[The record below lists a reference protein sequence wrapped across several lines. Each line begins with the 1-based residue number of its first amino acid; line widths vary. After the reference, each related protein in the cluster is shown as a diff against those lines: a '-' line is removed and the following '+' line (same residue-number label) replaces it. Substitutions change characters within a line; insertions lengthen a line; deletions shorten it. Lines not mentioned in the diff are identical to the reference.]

1 VDVHVTG
8 DVADSAA
15 SGGCVS
21 RLVVPSSF
29 TGGDDDFLSDK
40 IKGLRAGMVK
50 RRIALDIIESMAVTL
65 KDEDKR
71 DALASV
77 IKFW

>member
-1 VDVHVTG
+1 
-8 DVADSAA
+8 
-15 SGGCVS
+15 
-21 RLVVPSSF
+21 
-29 TGGDDDFLSDK
+29 
-40 IKGLRAGMVK
+40 MEK
-50 RRIALDIIESMAVTL
+50 RRVVLDVLESLAATL

>member
-1 VDVHVTG
+1 
-8 DVADSAA
+8 
-15 SGGCVS
+15 
-21 RLVVPSSF
+21 VPSSF
-29 TGGDDDFLSDK
+29 PGGDDDFLSDK

-50 RRIALDIIESMAVTL
+50 RRMALEIIESMAVTL